1 MITSRFPLGNVSF
14 LTLSVSESAM
24 YFIVGDTK
32 ITT

>member
-1 MITSRFPLGNVSF
+1 MRKSVKDVSF

-24 YFIVGDTK
+24 YFIVEDTK

>member
-1 MITSRFPLGNVSF
+1 MRKSVKDVSF
-14 LTLSVSESAM
+14 LTFSVSESAM